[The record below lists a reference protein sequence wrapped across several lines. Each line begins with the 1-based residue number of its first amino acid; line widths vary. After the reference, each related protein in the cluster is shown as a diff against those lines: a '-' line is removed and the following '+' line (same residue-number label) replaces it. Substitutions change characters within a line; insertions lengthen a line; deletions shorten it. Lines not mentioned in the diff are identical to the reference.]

1 MAFLNSVMN
10 FLNPILDRVSFVKHP
25 AFWLAMIFVAA
36 VIYSLYAKARDGK
49 NAKKDDTADK
59 TAAVA
64 TKNAAAAGTPL
75 PANTSA
81 GSLDLIDVDEK
92 TAAVIMAIVSNKSGI
107 PLNRL
112 SFKSIRLMEDK

>member
-1 MAFLNSVMN
+1 MAFLNSAVAFFSN
-10 FLNPILDRVSFVKHP
+10 ILEPVSFVKHP
-25 AFWLAMIFVAA
+25 VFWLAVIFAVA
-36 VIYSLYAKARDGK
+36 VIYSIYAKIRDGK
-49 NAKKDDTADK
+49 VTKKAAAAAKNTPAQAK
-59 TAAVA
+59 TAAP
-64 TKNAAAAGTPL
+64 AGTPL

-81 GSLDLIDVDEK
+81 GSLDLIGVDEK